1 MIVVALL
8 LIVAALMIGY
18 DGWVAYQRY
27 AKGEAPKAAPAPTGD
42 D

>member
-18 DGWVAYQRY
+18 DGWGAYQRY
-27 AKGEAPKAAPAPTGD
+27 AKGGTAAAAPATGD